1 VRRPDI
7 NTAVAVGMFVASS
20 CMRDRPPNVA
30 KPPPAEPPIVA
41 EPAPVPG
48 ESSPQTG
55 FATYY
60 ARRFAG
66 RRTANGE
73 RYDPSALTAAHR
85 TLPFG
90 TFIEVRRA
98 DGDGRRVVVR
108 VNDRGPY
115 GGGDRIVDLSRRAAE
130 ELGIVHDGKV
140 KVELRL
146 VGDPSQVTGA
156 NGSGR

>member
-1 VRRPDI
+1 VRKRDVK
-7 NTAVAVGMFVASS
+7 TALAVVVLIASS
-20 CMRDRPPNVA
+20 CMRDSRPRVAPQRPP
-30 KPPPAEPPIVA
+30 PPLPAPAAPTPAEPAVL
-41 EPAPVPG
+41 
-48 ESSPQTG
+48 QTG

-73 RYDPSALTAAHR
+73 RYNPADLTAAHR

-90 TFIEVRRA
+90 TMVEVRRA
-98 DGDGRRVVVR
+98 DGDARRVVVR

-115 GGGDRIVDLSRRAAE
+115 GTNRIIDLSRRAAD

-140 KVELRL
+140 KVELRP
-146 VGDPSQVTGA
+146 VVKDA
-156 NGSGR
+156 AGSGR